1 MHDQLEG
8 FLGHGIWRI
17 EEWRMVVNEERFR
30 RPPPLCSA
38 HVSDEVD
45 RSRRRVVD
53 IVKFCEASATNPLA
67 PHSKRAAR
75 CFGGGRGEDQGF
87 PRPKC
92 LSLSSLCTL
101 HALVPLLFL
110 SSLAMASRDQLIAT
124 TKSNHIDMGGS
135 VWISYASPKSITTG
149 KHSLMHALRGSHE
162 HPDSC
167 PLLRTLTTNDAG

>member
-1 MHDQLEG
+1 
-8 FLGHGIWRI
+8 
-17 EEWRMVVNEERFR
+17 MVN
-30 RPPPLCSA
+30 
-38 HVSDEVD
+38 
-45 RSRRRVVD
+45 

-101 HALVPLLFL
+101 FIFSIANFSHH
-110 SSLAMASRDQLIAT
+110 LAMLSEVRLLAA
-124 TKSNHIDMGGS
+124 TKSKHKDMQARSG
-135 VWISYASPKSITTG
+135 YHMPAPKSITTG

-162 HPDSC
+162 HSDSC
-167 PLLRTLTTNDAG
+167 PLLRTLTTSDAG